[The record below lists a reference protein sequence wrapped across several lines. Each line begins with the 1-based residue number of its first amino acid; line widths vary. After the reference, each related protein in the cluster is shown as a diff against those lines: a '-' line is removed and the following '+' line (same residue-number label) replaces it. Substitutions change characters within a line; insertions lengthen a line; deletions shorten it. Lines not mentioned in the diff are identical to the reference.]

1 MKHQGQDFHEVRYWA
16 ENRINRLEFVLRI
29 LAQLDQQ
36 GWPNKS
42 DAGWNSYDVEIFGD
56 RWSRLQL
63 TTVSE
68 FFDSGKQMIRCRLRT
83 FWSLP
88 AYIVFWATL
97 GCELLIIGSL
107 WRLMPWLWLLLLT
120 MPAIA
125 WLIHQ
130 QERDLQRLI
139 ALLLDDVAKE
149 FKLMKAGMP
158 GAERKIILRHRHLAC
173 LARPLL

>member
-1 MKHQGQDFHEVRYWA
+1 VRYWA
-16 ENRINRLEFVLRI
+16 ENWVDRLDFVLRI
-29 LAQLDQQ
+29 LALLDQQ

-42 DAGWNSYDVEIFGD
+42 DAGWNTYDVEIFGD

-68 FFDSGKQMIRCRLRT
+68 CFDSGKQMIRCRLRT

-107 WRLMPWLWLLLLT
+107 WRLIPWLWLLLLT
-120 MPAIA
+120 MPVIA

-130 QERDLQRLI
+130 QERDLHGLI

-149 FKLMKAGMP
+149 FKLVKV
-158 GAERKIILRHRHLAC
+158 ERPMSSEK
-173 LARPLL
+173 